1 MTLFLFIARFLL
13 LCAAVNALQPL
24 PVFAEE
30 NPVSAAVLAAQQQRV
45 AAIRQASM
53 AAVSI
58 FAGGQGGGS
67 GVLVSSDGF
76 ALTNFHV
83 VQPAGVS
90 MKCGLNDGNVYDAV
104 LVGLDPTGDVSL
116 IKLLGRNDF
125 PFAVLAD
132 SDTVRVGDF
141 CFAAGNPF
149 LLATNFQP
157 SISAG
162 IVSGVHRYQYPAGTL
177 LE

>member
-1 MTLFLFIARFLL
+1 MTLFLFTARVWL
-13 LCAAVNALQPL
+13 LCAAVNAWQPL

-58 FAGGQGGGS
+58 FAGGQGVGS

-83 VQPAGVS
+83 VQPAG
-90 MKCGLNDGNVYDAV
+90 
-104 LVGLDPTGDVSL
+104 
-116 IKLLGRNDF
+116 
-125 PFAVLAD
+125 
-132 SDTVRVGDF
+132 
-141 CFAAGNPF
+141 
-149 LLATNFQP
+149 
-157 SISAG
+157 
-162 IVSGVHRYQYPAGTL
+162 
-177 LE
+177 